1 MVAVFISYARSD
13 RDFAKRIAGQL
24 TRAGHSVWWD
34 WNLIAGEQFRATITK
49 KLDEADKVV
58 VLWTAHSASS
68 AFVVD
73 EATRAREA
81 GKLVPVSVSGSKPSL
96 GFGDLH
102 TIDFVDE
109 EISMQRI
116 CAALEGRVY
125 TVFVPNTGGRRSP
138 PVIYVVLG
146 AAAAVGAL
154 TLLAFSN
161 IHSSHKSSHIPIIP
175 QATPSFSCEKYA
187 VLPESDRVPQSDI
200 LCYDKDASDADYK
213 MGILYWIIINKMSAN
228 DAEKLVHQQRE
239 WIKERNQN
247 CPVSDNDLMTPDGKV
262 KLPFL
267 AQKAHCLKLEAE
279 KRYAELQRQADL
291 IGSRGDQAQNSTGVM
306 GSSVQKRTEP

>member
-58 VLWTAHSASS
+58 VCGPRILLLPLSWSMKRQSTGGWQTCSS
-68 AFVVD
+68 IRFRLKAVF
-73 EATRAREA
+73 
-81 GKLVPVSVSGSKPSL
+81 
-96 GFGDLH
+96 GFGDVH

-138 PVIYVVLG
+138 PVIYVVFG

-187 VLPESDRVPQSDI
+187 VLPKSTAFRKVI
-200 LCYDKDASDADYK
+200 YCAT
-213 MGILYWIIINKMSAN
+213 
-228 DAEKLVHQQRE
+228 
-239 WIKERNQN
+239 IKIR
-247 CPVSDNDLMTPDGKV
+247 LMLTTKWEY
-262 KLPFL
+262 
-267 AQKAHCLKLEAE
+267 C
-279 KRYAELQRQADL
+279 
-291 IGSRGDQAQNSTGVM
+291 IG
-306 GSSVQKRTEP
+306 